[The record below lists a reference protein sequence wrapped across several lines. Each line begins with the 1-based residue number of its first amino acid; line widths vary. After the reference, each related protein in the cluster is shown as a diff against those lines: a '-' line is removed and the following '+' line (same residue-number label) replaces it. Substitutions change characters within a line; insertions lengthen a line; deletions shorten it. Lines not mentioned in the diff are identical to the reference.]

1 MGTNVLE
8 VPTASFFMVE
18 QRMNAAG
25 PTEILATVYI
35 IHHHIPKNF
44 KVWFHHDNLKFHIIK
59 TILQIWS

>member
-1 MGTNVLE
+1 
-8 VPTASFFMVE
+8 
-18 QRMNAAG
+18 MNAAG